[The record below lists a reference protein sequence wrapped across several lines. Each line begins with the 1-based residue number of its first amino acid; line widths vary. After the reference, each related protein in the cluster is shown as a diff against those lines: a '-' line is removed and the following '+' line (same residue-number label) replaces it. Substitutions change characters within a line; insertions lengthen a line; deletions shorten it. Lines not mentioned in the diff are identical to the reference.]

1 MKIELFDQCE
11 AHISPPGLTIAD
23 LSMGI
28 LSLMSLF
35 MKTYMFFLMMYMG
48 GEAGLWKNKS
58 GEE

>member
-1 MKIELFDQCE
+1 MKIELFGQCD
-11 AHISPPGLTIAD
+11 AHISPPDLTIAD

-28 LSLMSLF
+28 LSLMSLL
-35 MKTYMFFLMMYMG
+35 MKTYMFFLMMYMD